1 MCYSSSSDDFQKAM
15 NDLYESAYTV
25 YWRSGT
31 INCECNLGTYV
42 PILLDGNRQD
52 AYAVNNINGVTKL
65 QQCSTLS
72 IQTAYGNYTV
82 SVDDIDD
89 FLVYLD
95 YFGDIE
101 DEYSCSGV
109 CNYEVVYYFSNTL
122 NGRPEKECYKSIR
135 DELLLGEM
143 RGMGIGFVVSGIVL
157 LIVIFVQY
165 GLWCREEPQ
174 RQQQRQQQQQPRR
187 HKYVYAGTNQPSQPR
202 DFSKP
207 PPSVPTSAVSG
218 ANLYLNPGPKKITVM
233 M

>member
-1 MCYSSSSDDFQKAM
+1 M
-15 NDLYESAYTV
+15 
-25 YWRSGT
+25 
-31 INCECNLGTYV
+31 
-42 PILLDGNRQD
+42 PILLDGNRRID
-52 AYAVNNINGVTKL
+52 YATDVVNGVTKL

-101 DEYSCSGV
+101 EEYSCSGV

-165 GLWCREEPQ
+165 GL
-174 RQQQRQQQQQPRR
+174 
-187 HKYVYAGTNQPSQPR
+187 
-202 DFSKP
+202 
-207 PPSVPTSAVSG
+207 
-218 ANLYLNPGPKKITVM
+218 
-233 M
+233 